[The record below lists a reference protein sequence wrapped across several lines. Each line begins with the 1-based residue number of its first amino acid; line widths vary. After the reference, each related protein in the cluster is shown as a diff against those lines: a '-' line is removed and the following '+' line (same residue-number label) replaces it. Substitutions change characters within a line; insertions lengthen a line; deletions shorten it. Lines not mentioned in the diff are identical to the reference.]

1 MLITPSALS
10 ESLSAQAESVCRD
23 LLPLGKKMGHEWC
36 VGSVSGEE
44 GESLKVH
51 LTGDKAGL
59 WSDFAEG
66 GKGGDLLDLM
76 AAVHGVEL
84 KDAIKMAC
92 TFLGVERPEFAG
104 HKKRTYKKP
113 EKPDDLKSLT
123 APKSEPVLAWLE
135 SRLLTQK
142 TIDAYKVVAKGKDT
156 VVFPFLRDGELIHI
170 KYRNIH
176 DKSKMWTSADTEKCL
191 FGWQVIPANAR
202 TVVLTE
208 GELDAMTMYQYGY
221 PAMSVPFGGGK
232 AGKQEWIENEF
243 ENLERFDTI
252 YVCMDG
258 DHEGALA
265 MAEIVDR
272 LGRHRC
278 KVVELP
284 FKDPNDCLREGLAR
298 DAIDAAM
305 RAAKTLDPRELRN
318 AGEYLDAVVDRF
330 YPPTVEAKGFTL
342 PWLDAARYTCGWGE
356 TTIIAGYNGH
366 GKTTLIGHIVAEV
379 INQQIQVCAASL
391 EFRPGK
397 WIAALVRQVLGA
409 AMPDRLHIHKA
420 VAWLE
425 PYLWAFDV
433 SGKGMGTAKVERL
446 LEVFSYA
453 RARYGCRVFVIDNLA
468 KLGIDEDDYNGQ
480 KKAMVAITEFAV
492 EHDVHV
498 FLAAH
503 LRKAESDQIGGGK
516 MGVRGSSTIVDLPDN
531 VWEVRRNRKKEIEL
545 AILEKKL
552 REAEDGADVAEAG
565 EDLAKLK
572 GQADTYLNCEKYR
585 NGDEEPRLQ
594 LWFHRES
601 HQFLNLIDGQ
611 PRKYA

>member
-1 MLITPSALS
+1 MLITPAVLS
-10 ESLSAQAESVCRD
+10 DSLAAQVESVCRD

-76 AAVHGVEL
+76 AAVHGIEL
-84 KDAIKMAC
+84 KEAIKMAC
-92 TFLGVERPEFAG
+92 QFLGIERPQFEG
-104 HKKRTYKKP
+104 HKKRTYKRP
-113 EKPDDLKSLT
+113 EKPKDLKSIT
-123 APKSEPVLAWLE
+123 APKAEPVLAWLE

-142 TIDAYKVVAKGKDT
+142 TIDVYKVVAKDRDT
-156 VVFPFLRDGELIHI
+156 VVFPYLRDGELIHL

-176 DKSKMWTSADTEKCL
+176 DKSKMWTSADSEKCL
-191 FGWQVIPANAR
+191 FGWQAIPPKARSVVI
-202 TVVLTE
+202 TE
-208 GELDAMTMYQYGY
+208 GELDAMTMFQYGY

-252 YVCMDG
+252 YVCMDA
-258 DHEGALA
+258 DREGALA
-265 MAEIVDR
+265 LAEIVDR
-272 LGRHRC
+272 LSRHRC

-284 FKDPNDCLREGLAR
+284 FKDANDCLREGLAR
-298 DAIDAAM
+298 DTIDTAI

-318 AGEYLDAVVDRF
+318 AAEYLSAVVDRF
-330 YPPTVEAKGFTL
+330 YPSTQEARGFGL
-342 PWLDAARYTCGWGE
+342 PWFDVGRFVCGWGE

-366 GKTTLIGHIVAEV
+366 GKTTVIGHIVAEV
-379 INQQIQVCAASL
+379 INQSIQCCVASL

-397 WIAALVRQVLGA
+397 WIAALVRQVLA
-409 AMPDRLHIHKA
+409 AAQPDRQHIEKA
-420 VAWLE
+420 IDWLA

-453 RARYGCRVFVIDNLA
+453 RARYGCKVFVIDNLA
-468 KLGIDEDDYNGQ
+468 KLGLDEDDYNGQ

-498 FLAAH
+498 ILAAH

-531 VWEVRRNRKKEIEL
+531 VFEVRRNRRKEVEL
-545 AILEKKL
+545 VAAEKLLK
-552 REAEDGADVAEAG
+552 EAEDGDDVAKVG

-572 GQADTYLNCEKYR
+572 GQADTYLNCEKAR
-585 NGDEEPRLQ
+585 NHDEEPRLG
-594 LWFHRES
+594 LWFDKES
-601 HQFLNLIDGQ
+601 HQFLTLIDGK
-611 PRKYA
+611 PRTYA

>member
-10 ESLSAQAESVCRD
+10 DMLSAQVESVCRD
-23 LLPLGKKMGHEWC
+23 LLPQGKKIGHEWC
-36 VGSVSGEE
+36 VGSVDGDE
-44 GESLKVH
+44 GKSLKVH

-66 GKGGDLLDLM
+66 GKGGDLLDLI
-76 AAVHGVEL
+76 AATQRCEL
-84 KDAIKMAC
+84 KEAIKHAC
-92 TFLGVERPEFAG
+92 QFLGIERPEFAG

-113 EKPDDLKSLT
+113 EKPEDLRSMAKAS
-123 APKSEPVLAWLE
+123 KVMAWLE
-135 SRLLTQK
+135 SRLLTQR
-142 TIDAYKVVAKGKDT
+142 TIDAYKVVAKGSNT

-170 KYRNIH
+170 KYRDIH

-191 FGWQVIPANAR
+191 FGWHAIPAGAR

-252 YVCMDG
+252 YVCMDADREG
-258 DHEGALA
+258 DLA

-284 FKDPNDCLREGLAR
+284 FKDANDCLREGLAR

-305 RAAKTLDPRELRN
+305 RAAKTIDPRELRN
-318 AGEYLDAVVDRF
+318 ASEYTGAVIDRF
-330 YPPTVEAKGFTL
+330 YPPTAEARGFML
-342 PWLDAARYTCGWGE
+342 PWLDAQRFVCGWGE

-366 GKTTLIGHIVAEV
+366 GKTTVIGHIVAEV
-379 INQQIQVCAASL
+379 INQSIQVCVASL

-397 WIAALVRQVLGA
+397 WMAALVRQVLA
-409 AMPDRLHIHKA
+409 AALPDRPYINKA
-420 VAWLE
+420 MAWLE

-446 LEVFSYA
+446 LEVFAYA

-468 KLGIDEDDYNGQ
+468 KLGLDEDDYNAQ
-480 KKAMVAITEFAV
+480 KRAMVAITEFAV

-498 FLAAH
+498 ILAAH
-503 LRKAESDQIGGGK
+503 LRKAENDQIGGGK

-531 VWEVRRNRKKEIEL
+531 VFEVRRNRKKEVEL
-545 AILEKKL
+545 AILEKRLKD
-552 REAEDGADVAEAG
+552 AEDGADAADIG
-565 EDLAKLK
+565 EELAKFK
-572 GQADTYLNCEKYR
+572 GQPDTYLFCEKAR
-585 NGDEEPRLQ
+585 NHDDEPRIG
-594 LWFHRES
+594 LWFDKTS
-601 HQFLNLIDGQ
+601 HQFLTLIDGK
-611 PRKYA
+611 PRTYA